1 MGPMETRGPGRSTVS
16 LSVCLLLDP
25 PAEAAVRG
33 LWRRLEAAGVPTL
46 LTHTHGRHVPHLT
59 LASVHH
65 DGAEAVVS
73 ALSPL
78 PVADRVEVSL
88 DALGMFPRSRSWLA
102 VPADRD
108 LLMRQA
114 RVVEAVRS
122 AGGQVHAH
130 YLPGAWL
137 PHLTMGPRMR
147 VEQVATLARL
157 VFEVL
162 PLRTSLE
169 RAAVV
174 ETGTGRVHPLP
185 HLV

>member
-1 MGPMETRGPGRSTVS
+1 MEMPGPGRPTVS

-25 PAEAAVRG
+25 AAEAAVRG

-46 LTHTHGRHVPHLT
+46 LRHTHGRHVPHLT

-65 DGAEAVVS
+65 DGAEAVLS
-73 ALSPL
+73 ALAAL
-78 PVADRVEVSL
+78 PVAPRVEVSL

-102 VPADRD
+102 VPADAG
-108 LLMRQA
+108 LLA
-114 RVVEAVRS
+114 RHARAVEAVRA
-122 AGGQVHAH
+122 AGAQVHGH

-137 PHLTMGPRMR
+137 PHLTLAPRMR
-147 VEQVATLARL
+147 VEQVATLARHA
-157 VFEVL
+157 FEVL
-162 PLRTSLE
+162 PLRASLE

-174 ETGTGRVHPLP
+174 ETGSGRLHPLP